1 MGNMLEKQSFLSMA
15 KELQKGDAAPPQRF
29 PDTHIKSRS
38 GKKFFNTPA
47 RIFVMLR
54 RKTLVILSLSLGS
67 ALLLLGLLAGFV
79 PQSEGPEVRRRA
91 SAHVVSLRPED
102 LPEPI
107 VSRGDGTRLWAVRL
121 PAVSPDAVRRI
132 ETDDPDL
139 SGRAGQA
146 DTDQIISFEKSGV
159 RLDMGGDD
167 LLFGEE
173 ATPTDLAPLLAL
185 DGVSMPLLVTAQPRQ
200 YGDALDARGRP
211 LRWQAAE
218 TLLSGYT
225 PVNPRPADSGRKA
238 AEEMLPEDA
247 YFDGGGLFARARRYQ
262 QLVENFARR
271 YNLSAELVYA
281 IIHSESDFSP
291 TLVSDKS
298 AMGLMQLLPSTA
310 SDEVH
315 RFLYGRPGDV
325 SFDELR
331 VPEINI
337 RYGTAYL
344 HILLTRY
351 FQDVSDPLS
360 REYCA
365 VAAYNMGPNRFLR
378 LYGKTGEEAVARINE
393 LSAEQLYEDSMWPRC
408 GG

>member
-1 MGNMLEKQSFLSMA
+1 
-15 KELQKGDAAPPQRF
+15 
-29 PDTHIKSRS
+29 
-38 GKKFFNTPA
+38 
-47 RIFVMLR
+47 MLR

-121 PAVSPDAVRRI
+121 PAASPDAVRRSGA
-132 ETDDPDL
+132 DDPDP
-139 SGRAGQA
+139 SGSAGQT

-159 RLDMGGDD
+159 RLDTGGDD

-173 ATPTDLAPLLAL
+173 AAPADLAPLLAL

-200 YGDALDARGRP
+200 YGDALDTRGRP

-238 AEEMLPEDA
+238 AETMLPEDT

-271 YNLSAELVYA
+271 YNLSTELVYA

-310 SDEVH
+310 SDEVE
-315 RFLYGRPGDV
+315 RTIRIPPAAPGRP
-325 SFDELR
+325 
-331 VPEINI
+331 
-337 RYGTAYL
+337 
-344 HILLTRY
+344 TRTR
-351 FQDVSDPLS
+351 SS
-360 REYCA
+360 A
-365 VAAYNMGPNRFLR
+365 VR
-378 LYGKTGEEAVARINE
+378 
-393 LSAEQLYEDSMWPRC
+393 
-408 GG
+408 

>member
-1 MGNMLEKQSFLSMA
+1 
-15 KELQKGDAAPPQRF
+15 
-29 PDTHIKSRS
+29 
-38 GKKFFNTPA
+38 
-47 RIFVMLR
+47 MLR
-54 RKTLVILSLSLGS
+54 RKTLVILSLSLGG

-107 VSRGDGTRLWAVRL
+107 LPLGDGTRLWAVRR
-121 PAVSPDAVRRI
+121 AAASPDAARGTG
-132 ETDDPDL
+132 EDDPAL
-139 SGRAGQA
+139 TALAGLA
-146 DTDQIISFEKSGV
+146 GAEQIISFEKSGV
-159 RLDMGGDD
+159 RLDMGGDE
-167 LLFGEE
+167 LFFGE
-173 ATPTDLAPLLAL
+173 AAAPADLAPLLAL

-225 PVNPRPADSGRKA
+225 PLSPRTAEDAKKA
-238 AEEMLPEDA
+238 AEEMLPEGA
-247 YFDGGGLFARARRYQ
+247 YFERGDLFSRARRYQ

-271 YNLSAELVYA
+271 YHLSTERVYA

-291 TLVSDKS
+291 TLISGKS

-351 FQDVSDPLS
+351 FQDVSDPLA

-378 LYGKTGEEAVARINE
+378 LYGKTGGEAVARINAM
-393 LSAEQLYEDSMWPRC
+393 SAEELYEDLTARLPVRETRFYVAKVRRMKGQYAELR
-408 GG
+408 